1 MSHSLTCADLLARYR
16 RGEDVGEPMTFGAA
30 LEQTSNGGGDSA
42 TDLLTVPTDKVFLMT
57 HVVCQADDLSGLIG
71 DPAGNGIGG
80 QNGSPIPAA
89 NYAAGVDLGPQ
100 GSSTDT
106 IGFLAFRRWSN
117 IFEPQG
123 TPSWRTAAPS
133 NAVSWKPKYPIPVPP
148 TWQVKTGTTS
158 GGTVGFG
165 NLAACYGFLMSR
177 EQAIALGFR
186 ANKSQAT
193 GTQQS
198 GVVSAIGTTSL
209 TSLLA
214 ARPGYGIRIKDINI
228 RMQPKTNTLSSVTL
242 SQSTGTRAFL
252 LVSNAN
258 PGDLIEHSFSPDI
271 YLTAGA
277 ALQIQTTTT
286 GICSVVVSYEY
297 VLAQE
302 IPDDHWWLS
311 GSPAQPSPGTALGG
325 PLGVNINYTSAALT
339 PYFPGRNSASV
350 TLQKGHQLML
360 NGYYINGQKSGTAN
374 QDKMAFTL
382 SGGPTAGRVQIAIG
396 AQTNVQLGPVFLLGM
411 RNMNMSVVV
420 DDVCIPIKNNPTG
433 TPGGV
438 FVDSANVSYGGLLA
452 SPSGTMLTSWNIAAW
467 GSLAVEKV
475 KHLANRGQ

>member
-1 MSHSLTCADLLARYR
+1 MTTSITSAELLARYR

-30 LEQTSNGGGDSA
+30 LEQTSNSGGDSA
-42 TDLLTVPTDKVFLMT
+42 TDCLTVPSDKVFVMT
-57 HVVCQADDLSGLIG
+57 HVVCQADDLSGIIG
-71 DPAGNGIGG
+71 DPAGSGIGG
-80 QNGSPIPAA
+80 ANGSPIPALT
-89 NYAAGVDLGPQ
+89 YASGVNIGPQ
-100 GSSTDT
+100 DNSTDT
-106 IGFLAFRRWSN
+106 AGFLAFRRWSN

-133 NAVSWKPKYPIPVPP
+133 NVVNWKPKYPISVPP

-158 GGTVGFG
+158 GAGVGFG
-165 NLAACYGFLMSR
+165 NMAACYGFLMSR
-177 EQAIALGFR
+177 EQAVALGFR
-186 ANKSQAT
+186 ANKSTTAGQQQQGIVSST
-193 GTQQS
+193 GP
-198 GVVSAIGTTSL
+198 TSL

-214 ARPGYGIRIKDINI
+214 ARTGYGIRIKDIHI

-252 LVSNAN
+252 KVSNAN

-271 YLTAGA
+271 YLTSGA
-277 ALQIQTTTT
+277 ALQIQATTA
-286 GICSVVVSYEY
+286 GICSVVISYEY
-297 VLAQE
+297 VRAQD

-311 GSPAQPSPGTALGG
+311 ASPAQPSPSTSLGG
-325 PLGVNINYTSAALT
+325 PLGVNINYTSSSLT

-350 TLQKGHQLML
+350 TLQKGHQLMMH
-360 NGYYINGQKSGTAN
+360 GYYLNGQKSSTAN

-382 SGGPTAGRVQIAIG
+382 SGGTAAGRVQIAIG
-396 AQTNVQLGPVFLLGM
+396 SQTNVQLAPVFLLGM

-433 TPGGV
+433 TPGSV

-452 SPSGTMLTSWNIAAW
+452 TPSGTMLTAWNICAW
-467 GSLAVEKV
+467 GVLSDQKV
-475 KHLANRGQ
+475 RHLSNRGQ